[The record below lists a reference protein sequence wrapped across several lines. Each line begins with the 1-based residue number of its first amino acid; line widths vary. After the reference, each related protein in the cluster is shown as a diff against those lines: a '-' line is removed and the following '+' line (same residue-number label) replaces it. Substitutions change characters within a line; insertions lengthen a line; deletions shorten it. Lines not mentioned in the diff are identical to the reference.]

1 MKKRML
7 SWGLA
12 LSLFLTLLPLPALA
26 AEDTLSG
33 DGQLAAAAAQCSCGA
48 QPDEAGVVTHAEG
61 CPLAVQEEV
70 TPGTEEEQPVQGTE
84 EEQPVQGPEEEQP
97 AQGAEEEQPAQG
109 TEEPEPEALTPP
121 ALTCEPLDEENSS
134 AMVLTV
140 AGDWDSAQTR
150 PGRPD
155 R

>member
-7 SWGLA
+7 SWGLV

-61 CPLAVQEEV
+61 CPLAVQEDV
-70 TPGTEEEQPVQGTE
+70 TPGTEEEQPTQGT
-84 EEQPVQGPEEEQP
+84 
-97 AQGAEEEQPAQG
+97 EEEQPAQG

-140 AGDWDSAQTR
+140 AGDWSSAQTR

>member
-7 SWGLA
+7 SWGLV

-70 TPGTEEEQPVQGTE
+70 TPGTEEEQPT
-84 EEQPVQGPEEEQP
+84 
-97 AQGAEEEQPAQG
+97 QG